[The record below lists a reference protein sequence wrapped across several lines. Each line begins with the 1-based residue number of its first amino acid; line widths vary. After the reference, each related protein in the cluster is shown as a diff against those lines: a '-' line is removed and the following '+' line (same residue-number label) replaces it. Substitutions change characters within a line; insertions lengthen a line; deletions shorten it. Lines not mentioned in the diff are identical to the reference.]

1 MNTKKKTIKTIV
13 GGSLACSALLLS
25 GAGIA
30 CLKQPVLPVYAY
42 GVPNIGAG
50 LTNPNFDQSTSST
63 QPFSPTGYT
72 AYSDGVKVENGSN
85 IESNVEAG
93 VINLTNEKYQTKFA
107 NAIPS
112 RPDNYVLMIDS
123 TTENDAHS
131 VNYGYRTTSA
141 IKMDANSKY
150 ILSVDVFTATDD
162 GIACIYLYNK
172 DGEVVSSFKGINAY
186 NDWRTYT
193 FFVQTGSIDAEE
205 YYLGM
210 SLEGKGIVLFD
221 NLGGNKVSG
230 SEFATQKEVLDD
242 KIEKDGITTDIYKTI
257 NNVDNVLNTY
267 IISSTC
273 ALYDTKN
280 STSTNFK
287 DTEYANFSQRTLVK
301 DSDGENTHAI
311 KVQNSEKSYGIFET
325 EQEFTFEQNRI
336 YQVSINVKTKNLNGQ
351 ATLELFRT
359 DDDETEHNKTI
370 TITSNTV
377 SSENK
382 SVTNDYKTYSFVIHG
397 ASNKDVTYKLIAG
410 LGDAE
415 NLTSGEMYIS
425 QIQISKID
433 YNTFTNTSGDNTA
446 SINFVKTYDGSSI
459 MLNNGDFN
467 GFEIKDHNAPFP
479 ATPTSWTVTT
489 GTNSQIYG
497 VVNTKTFNEDLNGLN
512 LSNLSN
518 PSSDNN
524 NILMMYNSQNDTL
537 SYTSASK
544 SLTADSYHKFE
555 IDVKSQN
562 ASIVVSLVADID
574 DSEITLCSK
583 TISATASWKTV
594 AMYLHTGN
602 QDLSVSLKL
611 TLKSTNGY
619 AYGFADNAKFDYLT
633 APTEDDF
640 NQLISL
646 ENQGILSDN
655 LAVADLNNLL
665 ASNSNNNFETP
676 YYFSKGNGD
685 GVLAGTITLG
695 TSNLLNTV
703 ISGQNNL
710 DLFNS
715 IKEEG
720 IDKKVLSIWS
730 TENVAYTL
738 TSKLGYTL
746 TTGEGNTYYKLT
758 VKVFTQNIGTNN
770 SDADES
776 KIGAGISLSGFDTS
790 FSGIKSENSWT
801 AYTFY
806 IKAEKDTTTKL
817 ELALGNEE
825 NLAKGAVFFGDISF
839 ETITESAYSNAKENE
854 TTKVLIAKTESA
866 SDNSTETEETEDE
879 KESSDVNWWYLVP
892 GLLTAL
898 AILIAIV
905 GFLIRKIKWRK
916 PRKKSKNEYDRNKTV
931 SMQYYTRKATTLR
944 EEKVRE
950 LTQDLE
956 KINAQRKQF
965 EDDYKQELTRLRE
978 MKIKRVNPAEITKL
992 EKELKKNQKMSAS
1005 LGVTAN
1011 RISEDLKYTK
1021 TDAYLNSLIRK
1032 LSREKSE
1039 EENSTNAE

>member
-1 MNTKKKTIKTIV
+1 
-13 GGSLACSALLLS
+13 
-25 GAGIA
+25 
-30 CLKQPVLPVYAY
+30 
-42 GVPNIGAG
+42 
-50 LTNPNFDQSTSST
+50 
-63 QPFSPTGYT
+63 
-72 AYSDGVKVENGSN
+72 
-85 IESNVEAG
+85 
-93 VINLTNEKYQTKFA
+93 
-107 NAIPS
+107 
-112 RPDNYVLMIDS
+112 
-123 TTENDAHS
+123 
-131 VNYGYRTTSA
+131 
-141 IKMDANSKY
+141 
-150 ILSVDVFTATDD
+150 
-162 GIACIYLYNK
+162 
-172 DGEVVSSFKGINAY
+172 
-186 NDWRTYT
+186 
-193 FFVQTGSIDAEE
+193 
-205 YYLGM
+205 
-210 SLEGKGIVLFD
+210 
-221 NLGGNKVSG
+221 
-230 SEFATQKEVLDD
+230 
-242 KIEKDGITTDIYKTI
+242 
-257 NNVDNVLNTY
+257 
-267 IISSTC
+267 
-273 ALYDTKN
+273 
-280 STSTNFK
+280 
-287 DTEYANFSQRTLVK
+287 
-301 DSDGENTHAI
+301 
-311 KVQNSEKSYGIFET
+311 
-325 EQEFTFEQNRI
+325 
-336 YQVSINVKTKNLNGQ
+336 
-351 ATLELFRT
+351 
-359 DDDETEHNKTI
+359 
-370 TITSNTV
+370 
-377 SSENK
+377 
-382 SVTNDYKTYSFVIHG
+382 
-397 ASNKDVTYKLIAG
+397 
-410 LGDAE
+410 
-415 NLTSGEMYIS
+415 
-425 QIQISKID
+425 
-433 YNTFTNTSGDNTA
+433 
-446 SINFVKTYDGSSI
+446 
-459 MLNNGDFN
+459 
-467 GFEIKDHNAPFP
+467 
-479 ATPTSWTVTT
+479 
-489 GTNSQIYG
+489 
-497 VVNTKTFNEDLNGLN
+497 
-512 LSNLSN
+512 
-518 PSSDNN
+518 
-524 NILMMYNSQNDTL
+524 
-537 SYTSASK
+537 
-544 SLTADSYHKFE
+544 
-555 IDVKSQN
+555 
-562 ASIVVSLVADID
+562 
-574 DSEITLCSK
+574 
-583 TISATASWKTV
+583 
-594 AMYLHTGN
+594 MYLHTGN

-619 AYGFADNAKFDYLT
+619 AYGFADNAKFDYLP

-695 TSNLLNTV
+695 TSNLLDTV

-720 IDKKVLSIWS
+720 VDKKVLSIWS